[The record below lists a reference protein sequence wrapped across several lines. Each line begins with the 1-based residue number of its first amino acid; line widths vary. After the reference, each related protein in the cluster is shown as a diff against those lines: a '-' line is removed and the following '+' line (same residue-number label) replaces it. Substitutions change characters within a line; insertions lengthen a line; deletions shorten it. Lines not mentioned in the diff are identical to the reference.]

1 MQSTIYD
8 SAQSYFAALNEDY
21 VWINYNRSRQ
31 SVSVSSLRAFSEHLR
46 PAERPAS
53 PYDLPDRSSR
63 LNQLFGIGEESTLHF
78 DSVVAGLVKAN
89 ADAYAALAD
98 WQPDYETAWEDDLER
113 STRSRPAWSTAWP

>member
-21 VWINYNRSRQ
+21 VWINYNRIRQ

-89 ADAYAALAD
+89 SDAYAALAD
-98 WQPDYETAWEDDLER
+98 WQPDYETA
-113 STRSRPAWSTAWP
+113 